1 MDEQVKQIIIESY
14 NTNKELRDVDTISLL
29 QQKELDKFIEATRHI
44 KNARILDLGAG
55 SGIYAKY
62 FKNQGLDV
70 TCIDI
75 SPEMVE
81 LCLNKNLHAKVMDF
95 YDLKYEDNT
104 YDAIWSMNTL
114 LHVPKSSIDV
124 VLNEVKRTLKDNGIF
139 YLGILGGESFEG
151 IYEKDFY
158 KPKRY
163 FSFYTNNELKDLIE
177 RYFHIEYFD
186 NVEVGNEHLFY
197 QSIIIRNIP

>member
-1 MDEQVKQIIIESY
+1 MDEQVKQIIVESY

-29 QQKELDKFIEATRHI
+29 QQKELDKFIEATSHI

-62 FKNQGLDV
+62 FKNQGLDI

-75 SPEMVE
+75 SPGMVE
-81 LCLNKNLHAKVMDF
+81 LCLKKNLQAKVMDF

-104 YDAIWSMNTL
+104 YDAIWSMNAL
-114 LHVPKSSIDV
+114 LHVPKSNIDV
-124 VLNEVKRTLKDNGIF
+124 VLSEVKRTLKDNGIF

-163 FSFYTNNELKDLIE
+163 FSYYTNNELKDLIE
-177 RYFHIEYFD
+177 RYFYIEYFD
-186 NVEVGNEHLFY
+186 NVDVGNEHLFY

>member
-81 LCLNKNLHAKVMDF
+81 LCLKKNLHAKVMDF